1 MFKKIYEKLFAKAL
15 QAERE
20 EYEAQLEAV
29 QAKNDYLNDILNA
42 AEKTQTDMLLK
53 IGELEASNA
62 NLLQEKK
69 DLQRECAIL
78 SGENSSLEERFSDMS
93 WQLTMAEEKIQQMKA
108 ANSDKSRNAFA
119 AAKAI
124 TMFTTLAEKTTE
136 DLRNMPTNFEVSL
149 IAEKCVVATGYCSHC
164 GNDITKEFCDERTAL
179 LYALLR
185 TAFGQSPKDGLC
197 ATCHAECGQEGF

>member
-29 QAKNDYLNDILNA
+29 QAKNDYLNDLLNA

-93 WQLTMAEEKIQQMKA
+93 WQLTMAEEKIKQMKA

-136 DLRNMPTNFEVSL
+136 DLRNMSTNFEVSL
-149 IAEKCVVATGYCSHC
+149 NAEKCVVATGYCSHC
-164 GNDITKEFCDERTAL
+164 GSDITKEFCDERTAL

-197 ATCHAECGQEGF
+197 ATCHAERGQEGF